1 MRTADVMTPNV
12 ITVRPDDT
20 VVEAA
25 RRMVRHGISGLP
37 VVDAEGNL
45 VGIVTEG
52 DFLHRS
58 ETGTQRR
65 RPHWLE
71 VLLGPGRL
79 AEDYVRSHARRVAEV
94 MTEGPVTVSEDT
106 PVEEVVHLMERH
118 RVKRLPVIRE
128 GRCIG
133 IVSRANL
140 IQALAGV
147 AGEARAGAGDDDDAT
162 IRSHVLAELEG
173 QPWAAPACINII
185 VRKGVVHLWG
195 TIFDEREREALR
207 VAAENAPGVKGVQD
221 HLLWIEPLSGT
232 IIPGEADTAETG
244 AEEGEGRKTAQR

>member
-20 VVEAA
+20 VEEAA
-25 RRMVRHGISGLP
+25 RLMVRHGISGLP

-45 VGIVTEG
+45 VGVVTEG
-52 DFLHRS
+52 DFLRRS

-65 RPHWLE
+65 RPRWLE

-79 AEDYVRSHARRVAEV
+79 AEDYVRSHSRRVAAV
-94 MTEGPVTVSEDT
+94 MTGEPFTVGEDT

-118 RVKRLPVIRE
+118 RIKRLPVIRD

-147 AGEARAGAGDDDDAT
+147 AGEARASGDDDAT

-173 QPWAAPACINII
+173 QPWAAPACINIT

-207 VAAENAPGVKGVQD
+207 VAAENAPGVKEVKD

-232 IIPGEADTAETG
+232 VIPGEADAAAIE
-244 AEEGEGRKTAQR
+244 AQEGDGRKAAQG